1 MKLKYT
7 TDICGNEILCD
18 ESEIHQ
24 VMMEWERPYMEY
36 SINKFNP
43 KGRVL
48 ELGFGMGYS
57 ASKICETE
65 MVTEYNVIEC
75 SPVVWEKFEIWKENM
90 QKIRPELKINL
101 IKGRWEDV
109 LTMDMGIFDDF
120 YFDDYNGNISEIA
133 SRFPSF
139 LLTVLKNNV
148 KINSRICCYSTTNY
162 NRYSNIECLSY
173 EVYNYDIK
181 IPDHCVYA
189 KGNSMY
195 IPIWTVNS
203 EASEGDCKNLTNDP
217 FIKNR
222 EIMEKIKSSKETSI
236 KTPSIYCN
244 LMIIDNF
251 YTNAFETRQYILQQ
265 EFSVKGNYP
274 GQRTNSYATNNLKNI
289 IEGYIHHFAGKI
301 IDWSTDPESYNGSYQ
316 YTTSRDRTWI
326 HTDGTTNWAGV
337 LYLTP
342 HAPVTS
348 GTGIFRHKDGTK
360 TIYDSNIRNNQK
372 KLDEDSQDYT
382 KWELVDRVGNVFN
395 RLVLFNSKQY
405 HASLDYFGSNKENG
419 RLFQVFFFSTE
430 R

>member
-1 MKLKYT
+1 
-7 TDICGNEILCD
+7 
-18 ESEIHQ
+18 
-24 VMMEWERPYMEY
+24 
-36 SINKFNP
+36 
-43 KGRVL
+43 
-48 ELGFGMGYS
+48 
-57 ASKICETE
+57 
-65 MVTEYNVIEC
+65 
-75 SPVVWEKFEIWKENM
+75 
-90 QKIRPELKINL
+90 
-101 IKGRWEDV
+101 
-109 LTMDMGIFDDF
+109 
-120 YFDDYNGNISEIA
+120 
-133 SRFPSF
+133 
-139 LLTVLKNNV
+139 
-148 KINSRICCYSTTNY
+148 
-162 NRYSNIECLSY
+162 
-173 EVYNYDIK
+173 
-181 IPDHCVYA
+181 
-189 KGNSMY
+189 MY

-301 IDWSTDPESYNGSYQ
+301 IEWSTDPESYNGSYQ

-405 HASLDYFGSNKENG
+405 HASLDYFGTNKENG